1 MPSSTI
7 RATITLADF
16 VNVDAGGKANLIGA
30 GIAILGFDPQQGV
43 TTPFAIYVRVVSPV
57 PIDDRPAVEILLVD
71 ASGQPVMLPG
81 PMGEAQALRISQN
94 VEFPPLAVP
103 GVSLPS
109 GALPSVAQFAINFA
123 NGLPLAPGHS
133 YTWRVQL
140 DHDVI
145 ASESIFIPLA
155 APGPVLG

>member
-1 MPSSTI
+1 MPSDI
-7 RATITLADF
+7 RASVTIADF

-30 GIAILGFDPQQGV
+30 GISLLGFDPQQGV
-43 TTPFAIYVRVVSPV
+43 TSPFALYVRLVSPL
-57 PIDDRPAVEILLVD
+57 PTNDRPAVEILLAD

-94 VEFPPLAVP
+94 VDFPPVAVQ
-103 GVSLPS
+103 GVTIPN
-109 GALPSVAQFAINFA
+109 GAIPSVAQFAINFA

-133 YTWRVQL
+133 YSWRIQL

-145 ASESIFIPLA
+145 ASESIFIPV
-155 APGPVLG
+155 APAGPVIG

>member
-1 MPSSTI
+1 MPSDI
-7 RATITLADF
+7 RASVIIADF

-30 GIAILGFDPQQGV
+30 GISLLGFDPQQGV
-43 TTPFAIYVRVVSPV
+43 TSPFALYVRLVSPL
-57 PIDDRPAVEILLVD
+57 PTNDRPAVEILLAD

-94 VEFPPLAVP
+94 VDFPPVAVQ
-103 GVSLPS
+103 GVTIPN
-109 GALPSVAQFAINFA
+109 GAIPSVAQFAINFA

-133 YTWRVQL
+133 YSWRIQL

-145 ASESIFIPLA
+145 ASESIFIPV
-155 APGPVLG
+155 APAGPVIG